1 MARVTG
7 GMKAT
12 AKAAPVKLAG
22 LGQARPLLAYG
33 VPAAAGLAVGGAL
46 AAQGE
51 DPGSAA
57 LGGIAGALGAR
68 GALGASRLAG
78 KYAAGIGLPRALQ
91 DRAMSTGVGIAD
103 YIQGASPGGV
113 RQKVG
118 TQAINQIL
126 EFGAALDKPN
136 YGLNTAAA
144 AVGVPAGAALA
155 GLGGVAAGSVPGA
168 LGIPGFTQQQAMQM
182 QENVVDPEEYGSSNS
197 AGARYK
203 APTLQYL

>member
-7 GMKAT
+7 GMKAAART
-12 AKAAPVKLAG
+12 APVKIAG

-33 VPAAAGLAVGGAL
+33 VPAVAGLAVGGAL

-78 KYAAGIGLPRALQ
+78 KFAPQIAQAIQERAIMPAGIAIADYAAGAR
-91 DRAMSTGVGIAD
+91 
-103 YIQGASPGGV
+103 PGGI
-113 RQKVG
+113 RQQVG
-118 TQAINQIL
+118 NQAINKLL
-126 EFGAALDKPN
+126 EAGAALDKSN
-136 YGLNTAAA
+136 YGLKTAVAAA
-144 AVGVPAGAALA
+144 GVPTATALA
-155 GLGGVAAGSVPGA
+155 GLGGVAAGAIPGT
-168 LGIPGFTQQQAMQM
+168 LGVPGFTQQQVMQM
-182 QENVVDPEEYGSSNS
+182 QDNVVDPEEYGSSNS

-203 APTLQYL
+203 APTLQYV

>member
-7 GMKAT
+7 GMKAAART
-12 AKAAPVKLAG
+12 APTKIAG

-33 VPAAAGLAVGGAL
+33 VPAVAGLAVGGAL

-68 GALGASRLAG
+68 GALGAARMAG
-78 KYAAGIGLPRALQ
+78 KYAPQIAQAVQERAIMPAGIA
-91 DRAMSTGVGIAD
+91 IAD
-103 YIQGASPGGV
+103 YAAGSRPGGI
-113 RQKVG
+113 RQRIG
-118 TQAINQIL
+118 NQAVNKLL
-126 EFGAALDKPN
+126 EAGVALESPN
-136 YGLNTAAA
+136 YGLRTAAA
-144 AVGVPAGAALA
+144 AAGVPTATALA
-155 GLGGVAAGSVPGA
+155 GLGGVAAGAIPGAFGVPG
-168 LGIPGFTQQQAMQM
+168 FQQY

-203 APTLQYL
+203 APTLQYV

>member
-7 GMKAT
+7 GRAAAT
-12 AKAAPVKLAG
+12 KAAPVKIAG

-33 VPAAAGLAVGGAL
+33 VPAVAGLAVGGAL

-68 GALGASRLAG
+68 GALGAARMAG
-78 KYAAGIGLPRALQ
+78 KYAPQIAQAVQERAIRPAGIA
-91 DRAMSTGVGIAD
+91 IAD
-103 YIQGASPGGV
+103 YAAGARPGGI
-113 RQKVG
+113 RQQVG
-118 TQAINQIL
+118 NQAVNKLL
-126 EFGAALDKPN
+126 EAGVAFERPN
-136 YGLNTAAA
+136 YGLKTAVAAA
-144 AVGVPAGAALA
+144 GVPTATALA
-155 GLGGVAAGSVPGA
+155 GLGGIAAGAIPGA
-168 LGIPGFTQQQAMQM
+168 LGVPGFTQEQAMQM
-182 QENVVDPEEYGSSNS
+182 QQNVVDPEEYGSSNS

>member
-7 GMKAT
+7 GMRAA
-12 AKAAPVKLAG
+12 AKAAPVKIAG

-33 VPAAAGLAVGGAL
+33 VPAVAGLAVGGAL

-68 GALGASRLAG
+68 GALGAARMAG
-78 KYAAGIGLPRALQ
+78 KYAPQIARAVQERAIMPAGIA
-91 DRAMSTGVGIAD
+91 IAD
-103 YIQGASPGGV
+103 YAAGARPGGI
-113 RQKVG
+113 RQQVG
-118 TQAINQIL
+118 NQAVNKLL
-126 EFGAALDKPN
+126 EAGVALERPN
-136 YGLNTAAA
+136 YGLKTAAA
-144 AVGVPAGAALA
+144 AAGVPTATALA
-155 GLGGVAAGSVPGA
+155 GLGGVAAGAIPGA

-203 APTLQYL
+203 APTLQYV

>member
-7 GMKAT
+7 GMRAA
-12 AKAAPVKLAG
+12 AKAAPVKIAG

-33 VPAAAGLAVGGAL
+33 VPAVAGLAVGGAL

-78 KYAAGIGLPRALQ
+78 KYAAEIGLPRALQ
-91 DRAMSTGVGIAD
+91 DRALSTGVGIAD
-103 YIQGASPGGV
+103 YIQGARPGGV

-118 TQAINQIL
+118 TQAIDQIL
-126 EFGAALDKPN
+126 KFGAALDKPN
-136 YGLNTAAA
+136 YGLNAAAA
-144 AVGVPAGAALA
+144 AVGVPVGAALA
-155 GLGGVAAGSVPGA
+155 GLGGVAAGAIPGA
-168 LGIPGFTQQQAMQM
+168 LGVPGFTQQQAMQM
-182 QENVVDPEEYGSSNS
+182 QQNVVDPEEYGSSNS

-203 APTLQYL
+203 APTLQYV

>member
-1 MARVTG
+1 MSRVTG
-7 GMKAT
+7 GMKAA
-12 AKAAPVKLAG
+12 AKTAPVKIAG

-33 VPAAAGLAVGGAL
+33 VPAVAGLAVGGAL

-78 KYAAGIGLPRALQ
+78 KYAPQIAQAVQERAIMPAGVA
-91 DRAMSTGVGIAD
+91 IAD
-103 YIQGASPGGV
+103 YAAAARPGGI
-113 RQKVG
+113 RQQVG
-118 TQAINQIL
+118 NQAVNKLL
-126 EFGAALDKPN
+126 EAGVALENPN
-136 YGLNTAAA
+136 YGLKTAAA
-144 AVGVPAGAALA
+144 AAGVPTATALA
-155 GLGGVAAGSVPGA
+155 GLGGVAAGAIPGA
-168 LGIPGFTQQQAMQM
+168 FGMPGFTQQQAMQM

-203 APTLQYL
+203 APTLQYV

>member
-1 MARVTG
+1 MRA
-7 GMKAT
+7 A
-12 AKAAPVKLAG
+12 AKAAPVKIAG

-33 VPAAAGLAVGGAL
+33 VPAVAGLAVGGAL

-68 GALGASRLAG
+68 GALGAARMAG
-78 KYAAGIGLPRALQ
+78 KYAPQIARAVQERAIMPAGIA
-91 DRAMSTGVGIAD
+91 IAD
-103 YIQGASPGGV
+103 YAAGARPGGI
-113 RQKVG
+113 RQQVG
-118 TQAINQIL
+118 NQAVNKLL
-126 EFGAALDKPN
+126 EAGVALERPN
-136 YGLNTAAA
+136 YGLKTAAA
-144 AVGVPAGAALA
+144 AAGVPTATALA
-155 GLGGVAAGSVPGA
+155 GLGGVAAGAIPGA

-203 APTLQYL
+203 APTLQYV

>member
-7 GMKAT
+7 GMKAAART
-12 AKAAPVKLAG
+12 APTKIAG

-33 VPAAAGLAVGGAL
+33 VPAVAGLAVGGAL

-68 GALGASRLAG
+68 GALGAARMAG
-78 KYAAGIGLPRALQ
+78 KYAPQIAQAVQERAIMPAGIA
-91 DRAMSTGVGIAD
+91 IAD
-103 YIQGASPGGV
+103 YAAGARPGGI
-113 RQKVG
+113 RQQVG
-118 TQAINQIL
+118 NKAVNKLL
-126 EFGAALDKPN
+126 EAGVALENPN
-136 YGLNTAAA
+136 YGLRTAAA
-144 AVGVPAGAALA
+144 AAGVPTATALA
-155 GLGGVAAGSVPGA
+155 GLGGIAAGAIPGA
-168 LGIPGFTQQQAMQM
+168 LGVPGFQQY

-203 APTLQYL
+203 APTLQYV